1 MSMVDW
7 LMQLD
12 TKLFLFLNGL
22 HSETFDGIM
31 YWISGKTTWWPFY
44 VLLLAYMGWEKRG
57 QLLPVILFIALS
69 ITLTDQTSVHLFKE
83 VFERLRPCKDP
94 SLDGLIHLVNG
105 RCAGGKFGFISSHA
119 ANTFGIAALLLFWI
133 RKSWFT
139 VLMVIW
145 GLLVGYSR
153 IYLGAH
159 YPGDVLVGSL
169 WGLGCGWLMYYLFQR
184 IMALLPQK
192 WWIVRTRISAEN

>member
-1 MSMVDW
+1 MIEW

-12 TKLFLFLNGL
+12 TRLFLFLNGQ
-22 HSETFDGIM
+22 HNETFDGIM

-44 VLLLAYMGWEKRG
+44 VLLLAYLAWEKRG
-57 QLLPVILFIALS
+57 LLLPMILFIALS

-169 WGLGCGWLMYYLFQR
+169 WGLGCGWLMHYLFQR
-184 IMALLPQK
+184 IMALLPQN
-192 WWIVRTRISAEN
+192 WWIIRSADSKE